1 MAERKSEKE
10 LKVKLPG
17 EEKVHVNVALPL
29 DEYLRLEE
37 AVVRKFGR
45 KKGAFSV
52 FVREAIRR
60 AVDEVLQEKT

>member
-1 MAERKSEKE
+1 MKKGLCENMAKGR
-10 LKVKLPG
+10 G

-45 KKGAFSV
+45 KRGAFSV

-60 AVDEVLQEKT
+60 AVDEVLGERS

>member
-10 LKVKLPG
+10 LKLRFPG

-52 FVREAIRR
+52 FVREAIRK
-60 AVDEVLQEKT
+60 AVEEVLQEKE

>member
-10 LKVKLPG
+10 LKVKLLG

-37 AVVRKFGR
+37 AVVRKFGK
-45 KKGAFSV
+45 KKGFFTV

-60 AVDEVLQEKT
+60 AVEEVLQEKA

>member
-1 MAERKSEKE
+1 MAKEKS
-10 LKVKLPG
+10 

-45 KKGAFSV
+45 KRGAFSV

-60 AVDEVLQEKT
+60 AVDEVLGERS

>member
-10 LKVKLPG
+10 LRVKLPG

-37 AVVRKFGR
+37 AVVRKFGK
-45 KKGAFSV
+45 KKGFFTV

-60 AVDEVLQEKT
+60 AVEEVLQEKA